1 MILDLR
7 YLDII
12 GPGRVYYSPGNPG
25 FVGSLTAFRDLQDG
39 ISSES
44 FADEVAAEL
53 AANLNTAYGTDFEA
67 AESNPPRDPDPAPEP
82 PTPPPLLDPIP
93 QLYLDRA
100 AAAPRVMARWAAGNE
115 LRLTSYVPPTNPFTQ
130 QPMLEPDPNDYE
142 TDEEYDAA
150 VSAWM
155 IFYNPDTHGWA
166 PNLFASFMQEV
177 GPVVILLNSLAFGAT
192 AQAIQAF
199 DHPLATAAAKAAYL
213 ADMAAE
219 GAMP

>member
-1 MILDLR
+1 MPLQIH
-7 YLDII
+7 YTEST
-12 GPGRVYYSPGNPG
+12 GPGTAHYQAVGLPLSWDRELEPGQLASERV
-25 FVGSLTAFRDLQDG
+25 V
-39 ISSES
+39 
-44 FADEVAAEL
+44 EVAQQF
-53 AANLNTAYGTDFEA
+53 AATALSQLGITVEYST
-67 AESNPPRDPDPAPEP
+67 DPADYPPSEPEP
-82 PTPPPLLDPIP
+82 EPDAIL

-192 AQAIQAF
+192 AQAVQAF
-199 DHPLATAAAKAAYL
+199 SHPLATTAAKAAYL